1 MSKLNEARAEIAE
14 KPKAHF
20 VLPRAFK
27 ELIVPKKYR
36 YKLYHGG
43 RGGAKSRSFGS
54 ALVAMGDRKPI
65 RWLFAREIQNSI
77 KASVKKLLDDEIERQ
92 ELSGYRS
99 TQYGITHKNGSEFF
113 FAGLRTNPDSV
124 KSMEGLDGT
133 WIEEAN
139 RTSQSSWDLLTPT
152 VRKPGSEIWLSLNR
166 HKTTDPLDKLFLT
179 DGVAPPP
186 RSLIR
191 KVGWQDNPWFPDV
204 LEEQRRYDQLRDPD
218 KYMHIWEGEPVKR
231 SEALVFSRWRIDD
244 IDDMLT
250 ASPKDWE
257 VYLGADWGFAQDPT
271 VLVKVFVNTKLRI
284 IYVREEAYKIGCDID
299 RTPEL
304 FDTVSDSR
312 RYAIRVDSARPE
324 TISYMQRH
332 GFPKMRHAKK
342 GAGSV
347 EDGVEFLKSYDIVV
361 HPDCENTAFEMSAY
375 SYKVDKITDDIL
387 PELEDKKN
395 HVIDSLRYALEEH
408 VRLEKRGGLQG
419 KYDPD
424 DMLGGMLV
432 QGQAHLG

>member
-1 MSKLNEARAEIAE
+1 MTQLNEARSEVVTR
-14 KPKAHF
+14 PKGHF
-20 VLPRAFK
+20 QLPRGFK
-27 ELIVPKKYR
+27 ELLIPKKYR
-36 YKLYHGG
+36 YKVYHGG
-43 RGGAKSRSFGS
+43 RGGAKSRSFGA
-54 ALVAMGDRKPI
+54 ALIAMGDRKPL

-77 KASVKKLLDDEIERQ
+77 KASVKKLLDDEIARQ
-92 ELSGYRS
+92 DLDGYRS

-124 KSMEGLDGT
+124 KSMEGLDGA

-139 RTSQSSWDLLTPT
+139 RTSQGSWDLLTPT
-152 VRKPGSEIWLSLNR
+152 IRKPGSEIWLSLNR

-179 DGVAPPP
+179 EGEAPPP

-204 LEEQRRYDQLRDPD
+204 LDEQRRYDQQRDPD
-218 KYMHIWEGEPVKR
+218 KYMHIWEGEPVRR

-244 IDDMLT
+244 LDDT
-250 ASPKDWE
+250 VKATSKDWE
-257 VYLGADWGFAQDPT
+257 IYFGADWGFAKDPT
-271 VLVKVFVNTKLRI
+271 VLVKLYVNRAMRL
-284 IYVREEAYKIGCDID
+284 IYVRSEAYKIGCEID
-299 RTPEL
+299 KTPDL
-304 FDTVSDSR
+304 FDTIKGARDFP
-312 RYAIRVDSARPE
+312 IRADSARPE

-347 EDGVEFLKSYDIVV
+347 VDGVEFLKSYDIVV
-361 HPDCENTAFEMSAY
+361 HPDCENTAYEMGAY
-375 SYKVDKITDDIL
+375 SYKVDPVTDDIL

-408 VRLEKRGGLQG
+408 IRLEKRGGLDHG
-419 KYDPD
+419 YDAS
-424 DMLGGMLV
+424 DMMGGLLV
-432 QGQAHLG
+432 QGEAHLG

>member
-1 MSKLNEARAEIAE
+1 MSKLDEARTELVAQ
-14 KPKAHF
+14 PKAHF
-20 VLPRAFK
+20 QLPRGFK
-27 ELIVPKKYR
+27 ELILPKRHR

-43 RGGAKSRSFGS
+43 RGGAKSRSFGA
-54 ALVAMGDRKPI
+54 ALIAMGDRQPL

-77 KASVKKLLDDEIERQ
+77 KASVKKLLDDEIARQ
-92 ELSGYRS
+92 QLDDYRS
-99 TQYGITHKNGSEFF
+99 TQYGITHKNGTEFF

-124 KSMEGLDGT
+124 KSMEGLDGA

-152 VRKPGSEIWLSLNR
+152 IRKPGSEIWLSLNR
-166 HKTTDPLDKLFLT
+166 HKETDPLDKLFLT
-179 DGVAPPP
+179 KGVQPPP
-186 RSLIR
+186 RSLVR

-204 LEEQRRYDQLRDPD
+204 LNEQRLYDRERDID

-244 IDDMLT
+244 IDAMIK
-250 ASPKDWE
+250 ANPKDWE
-257 VYLGADWGFAQDPT
+257 VYMGADWGFAKDPT
-271 VLVKVFVNTKLRI
+271 VLVKVFVNTKFRI
-284 IYVREEAYKIGCDID
+284 IYVREEAFQIGCEID
-299 RTPEL
+299 KTPKL

-312 RYAIRVDSARPE
+312 RYAIRADSARPE

-347 EDGVEFLKSYDIVV
+347 ADGVEFLKSYDIVV
-361 HPDCENTAFEMSAY
+361 HPDCENTAYEMSAY
-375 SYKVDKITDDIL
+375 SYKVDKITEDIL

-408 VRLEKRGGLQG
+408 VRLEKREGIGGE
-419 KYDPD
+419 YDED
-424 DMLGGMLV
+424 DMLGGLLV
-432 QGQAHLG
+432 QGHAHLG